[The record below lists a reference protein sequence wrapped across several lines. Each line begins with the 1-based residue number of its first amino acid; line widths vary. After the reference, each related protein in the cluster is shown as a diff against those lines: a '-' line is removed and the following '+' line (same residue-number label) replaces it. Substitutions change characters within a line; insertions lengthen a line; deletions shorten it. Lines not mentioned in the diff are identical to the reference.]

1 MKRSL
6 FNCAHP
12 FRQRWSIGCLAVA
25 LSCASLADEAPP
37 AAAGA
42 EPQRLVDINEYVVRG
57 NTVLD
62 NRAIEAAVYPFLG
75 PQRSLRDIEGAR
87 DALQAAYQEK
97 GYQSVYVELPEQQ
110 VSGGVVYLQ
119 VTETT
124 VGRVRV
130 VGAKHYSPVEL
141 REEVPALEEGK
152 VPDFAQVQR
161 ELAQVNRTP
170 GRQVLPMVREGQR
183 PGTMD
188 VDLQVEDKNPW
199 HASIGLNND
208 YSADTRHLRSVVS
221 LGYDNLWQLG
231 HAISLTYFTAPQDQ
245 DNAKVWSGSY
255 TAPLS
260 QRWSVQLSGY
270 QSDSDVATVGS
281 MNVVGQGHS
290 YGVAAIY
297 SLPVTGLWSHSFSF
311 GVDFK
316 DFEEQTRIGGNND
329 RVPIK
334 YAPLTLSYNGF
345 RYTER
350 SQLALGL
357 SLVAGT
363 GSLLGY
369 GDDDEEFDRKRYR
382 AKSGFGV
389 LKGDLNHTLTFG
401 GDWQVATKAAFQLA
415 SGPLI
420 SNEQFAAGGA
430 TSVRGYLAAENTADD
445 GYLLSQEWRTPSLG
459 RFLGKRAGGY
469 VNDWR
474 FYVFA
479 EGAQLR
485 LQDAL
490 PEQDD
495 DFSLAS
501 VGIGTRAQLADWLSG
516 SLDWAFPLLEGT
528 NTDKHDSRLHFSV
541 QASF

>member
-42 EPQRLVDINEYVVRG
+42 ETQRLVDINEYVVRG

-75 PQRSLRDIEGAR
+75 PQRNLGDIEGAR

-334 YAPLTLSYNGF
+334 YAPLTLGYNGF

-459 RFLGKRAGGY
+459 RFLGKRAGSY